1 MHITIFWEIDGLV
14 TMRAFTS
21 DGEYDTEDEADVH
34 GPHRAAQDRE
44 LKIWGEQKVRTCLF
58 KNS

>member
-21 DGEYDTEDEADVH
+21 DGEYDTEEEADVH
-34 GPHRAAQDRE
+34 GLAY
-44 LKIWGEQKVRTCLF
+44 GERIIDGKVPGVTVG
-58 KNS
+58 